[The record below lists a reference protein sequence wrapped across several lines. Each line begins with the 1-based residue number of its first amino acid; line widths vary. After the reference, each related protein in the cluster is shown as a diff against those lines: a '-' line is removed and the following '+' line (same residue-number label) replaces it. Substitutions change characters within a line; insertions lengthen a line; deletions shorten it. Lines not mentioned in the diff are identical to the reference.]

1 MDLLAEINHPA
12 QVHLFRPVLEECE
25 RKGYSTAV
33 VARDKD
39 LTLSLLDTF
48 GIPYTILAPIG
59 RGVVGRTREL
69 LQREW
74 AMLRTV
80 RKCRPGIITGSSVN
94 GVRVA
99 KLFGCNSVVLCEDDA
114 KYIPQFRWL
123 AYPLATA
130 IVTPDVLA
138 YENYGTRHLTYPS
151 FQKLF
156 YLHPNRFT
164 PDRSIL
170 GELGV
175 GEDEPFAI
183 IRLSSLQAHHDI
195 GARGMSEEMIRE
207 VIRMTRDRA
216 RVFITSEKPLAAEF
230 EPHRLPIAP
239 HRIHHALHF
248 AEFFISDSQSMTVEA
263 ALLGTPA
270 FKINTFAGIISVIRE
285 LEESG
290 LAFGYRP
297 GEETALLRQLET
309 ILRMDDMNS
318 EFRRRQRRLL
328 ARKIDPLPW
337 YMGVVDRLLAG
348 EPIAGVKAWSTQAAD
363 DALESETSDQS
374 RDR

>member
-1 MDLLAEINHPA
+1 MDLLVDINHPA
-12 QVHLFRPVLEECE
+12 QVHLFRPVLQACAE
-25 RKGYSTAV
+25 KGYDTRV

-39 LTLSLLDTF
+39 LTLGLLETF
-48 GIPYTILAPIG
+48 GIPYTVIAPVGQGVGG
-59 RGVVGRTREL
+59 RFREL
-69 LQREW
+69 VQREW
-74 AMLRTV
+74 AMGRLV
-80 RKCRPGIITGSSVN
+80 RRHRPRIITGSSVN
-94 GVRVA
+94 AVRIA
-99 KLFGCNSVVLCEDDA
+99 KLLGIHSVILCEDDA

-164 PDRSIL
+164 PDRSIF

-183 IRLSSLQAHHDI
+183 IRLSSLEAHHDI

-207 VIRMTRDRA
+207 VIRMTRGAA

-230 EPHRLPIAP
+230 EPHHLPIAP

-248 AEFFISDSQSMTVEA
+248 AQFLISDSQSMTVEA

-270 FKINTFAGIISVIRE
+270 FKINTFAGIISVIRQ

-297 GEETALLRQLET
+297 GEEKALLGQLEAV
-309 ILRMDDMNS
+309 LRMEDMKS
-318 EFRRRQRRLL
+318 EFRRRQQRLL

-337 YMGVVDRLLAG
+337 YMGVVERLLAD
-348 EPIAGVKAWSTQAAD
+348 EPIAAVKAWSSKAIAHGPF
-363 DALESETSDQS
+363 ASGG
-374 RDR
+374 

>member
-12 QVHLFRPVLEECE
+12 QVHLFRPVLDECE
-25 RKGYSTAV
+25 RNGYSTAV

-39 LTLSLLDTF
+39 LTLALLDTF
-48 GIPYTILAPIG
+48 GIRYTIMAPIG
-59 RGVVGRTREL
+59 QGIVGRSREL

-74 AMLRTV
+74 AMLRIV
-80 RKCRPGIITGSSVN
+80 RKHRPGIITGSSVN

-99 KLFGCNSVVLCEDDA
+99 KLLGVKSVILCEDDA

-164 PDRSIL
+164 PDGSIFD
-170 GELGV
+170 ELGV
-175 GEDEPFAI
+175 DEDQRFAI

-195 GARGMSEEMIRE
+195 GARGMSEEMISE
-207 VIRMTRDRA
+207 VIRMTRDNV
-216 RVFITSEKPLAAEF
+216 RVFITSEKSLAAEF

-248 AEFFISDSQSMTVEA
+248 AEFLISDSQSMTVEA

-297 GEETALLRQLET
+297 GEEKRLLQQRGAV
-309 ILRMDDMNS
+309 LRMDDMKS
-318 EFRRRQRRLL
+318 EFNRRQQQLL

-348 EPIAGVKAWSTQAAD
+348 EPIAEVKAWSTQAIAD
-363 DALESETSDQS
+363 GRFAGDG
-374 RDR
+374 

>member
-1 MDLLAEINHPA
+1 MDLLADINHPA
-12 QVHLFRPVLEECE
+12 QVHLFRPVLQACQE
-25 RKGYSTAV
+25 KGYDTAV
-33 VARDKD
+33 AARDKD
-39 LTLSLLDTF
+39 LTLGLLDTF
-48 GIPYTILAPIG
+48 DIPYSVIAPVGHGITG
-59 RGVVGRTREL
+59 RCREL

-74 AMLRTV
+74 AMFRWA
-80 RKCRPGIITGSSVN
+80 RKHRPRIITGSSVN
-94 GVRVA
+94 AARVA
-99 KLFGCNSVVLCEDDA
+99 KLLGLKSVILCEDDA
-114 KYIPQFRWL
+114 KYIQQFRWL

-170 GELGV
+170 GDLGV

-195 GARGMSEEMIRE
+195 GARGMSEDMIRQ
-207 VIRMTRDRA
+207 VIRMTQSKA

-230 EPHRLPIAP
+230 EPNRLPIAP
-239 HRIHHALHF
+239 ERVHHALHF
-248 AEFFISDSQSMTVEA
+248 AQFFISDSQSMTVEA

-297 GEETALLRQLET
+297 GEETALLGQLET
-309 ILRMDDMNS
+309 ILRMEDMTA
-318 EFRRRQRRLL
+318 EFQRRQQRLL

-337 YMGVVDRLLAG
+337 YMGVVDRLLAD
-348 EPIAGVKAWSTQAAD
+348 EPIAGIKAWSTEAIAD
-363 DALESETSDQS
+363 GRFAGGG
-374 RDR
+374 